1 MVSTRRSADVLK
13 NRLTRP
19 PTETV
24 EKRKKGKV
32 RQTQCLNQRN
42 MLLTQQIQRRL
53 GHTTHISLCGQL
65 NQGYVNVGYI
75 FVRLLFAENL
85 I

>member
-1 MVSTRRSADVLK
+1 
-13 NRLTRP
+13 
-19 PTETV
+19 
-24 EKRKKGKV
+24 
-32 RQTQCLNQRN
+32 

-65 NQGYVNVGYI
+65 NQGYVYVGYI
-75 FVRLLFAENL
+75 FLRLLFAENL